1 MKFVKGIQMSKVD
14 ELNEEIKKLEG
25 LIEEAKKESAKL
37 KDEVDSLWAMMD
49 EMTKSDI
56 ENWAHLV
63 KELEQDVIVR
73 SLMITKKKAEC

>member
-1 MKFVKGIQMSKVD
+1 MKSAKVIQMSKVD
-14 ELNEEIKKLEG
+14 ELNKEIEKLES

-37 KDEVDSLWAMMD
+37 KDEVDSLWSMMD
-49 EMTKSDI
+49 EITKSDI

-73 SLMITKKKAEC
+73 SLMITKKKVDC